1 MQRDALQVF
10 IDVVRSGSFSEV
22 ARERELSPSSVAR
35 IIGLLEAD
43 LGVRLLQRSTR
54 KIGLTE
60 AGMLVFE
67 RTQPLLDE
75 LMRIQAEVKDLSVNP
90 KGSIRITASPSFGTL
105 YLAPLLAEFSA
116 RYPEITL
123 DLVLDDKISDLVD
136 EKFDLA
142 IRQGPLPDSNLIA
155 ERLLSTRYRVCA
167 SPAYISRYGAPETP
181 ENLAQHRCLVFS
193 LPSFRT
199 QWKLRA
205 NNGTVSAVEIHHHM
219 QTNNGMV
226 LRQWALAGLGVV
238 LLSDWLINKAL
249 DNGDLVDL
257 FPTYDATATD
267 FDTKIWLVYPSR
279 NFVPAKVKLL
289 AGFLK
294 DKFLKT

>member
-10 IDVVRSGSFSEV
+10 IDVVRTGSFSEV

-60 AGMLVFE
+60 AGQLVFE
-67 RTQPLLDE
+67 RTQPLLEE
-75 LMRIQAEVKDLSVNP
+75 LTRIQAEVKELSVKP

-105 YLAPLLAEFSA
+105 CLAPLLGEFGA
-116 RYPEITL
+116 LYPEITL
-123 DLVLDDKISDLVD
+123 DLVVDDKISDLVD

-142 IRQGPLPDSNLIA
+142 VRQGPLPDSNLIA
-155 ERLLSTRYRVCA
+155 ERLMSTRYRVCA
-167 SPAYISRYGAPETP
+167 SPTYLARYGIPEAPED
-181 ENLAQHRCLVFS
+181 LSQHRCLVFS

-205 NNGTVSAVEIHHHM
+205 NNGKVSAVEIHHHM
-219 QTNNGMV
+219 QTNNGIV
-226 LRQWALAGLGVV
+226 LRQWAVAGLGIV
-238 LLSDWLINKAL
+238 LLSDWLINKEL
-249 DNGDLVDL
+249 GSGDLVDL
-257 FPTYDATATD
+257 FPNYDATATD

-289 AGFLK
+289 AVFLK
-294 DKFLKT
+294 DRLLNT

>member
-10 IDVVRSGSFSEV
+10 IDVVRTGSFSEV

-60 AGMLVFE
+60 AGQLVFE
-67 RTQPLLDE
+67 RTHPLLEE
-75 LMRIQAEVKDLSVNP
+75 LTRIQAEVKELSVNP

-105 YLAPLLAEFSA
+105 CLAPLLGEFSA
-116 RYPEITL
+116 LYPEITL
-123 DLVLDDKISDLVD
+123 DLVVDDKISDLVD
-136 EKFDLA
+136 EKIDLA
-142 IRQGPLPDSNLIA
+142 VRQGPLPDSNLIA
-155 ERLLSTRYRVCA
+155 ERLMSTRYRVCA
-167 SPAYISRYGAPETP
+167 SPTYLARYGIPEAPEDVS
-181 ENLAQHRCLVFS
+181 QHRCLVFS

-205 NNGTVSAVEIHHHM
+205 NNGKVSVVEIHHHM
-219 QTNNGMV
+219 QANNGIV
-226 LRQWALAGLGVV
+226 LRQWAVAGLGIV
-238 LLSDWLINKAL
+238 LLSDWLINKEL
-249 DNGDLVDL
+249 GSGDLVDL
-257 FPTYDATATD
+257 FPSYDATATD

-294 DKFLKT
+294 DRLLNT